1 MMHHTTAQNNMKM
14 THGDVSHNIARQS
27 ALFLLNAEI
36 RSFFCFFCQ
45 ISVSLAFVCFLASLS
60 LASSKNNNHSPAP
73 LPPPFRAKQD
83 NHLHQKRIVPISIQ
97 TLHVAYRI
105 DCQKQRV
112 SAKARIVFQPLAD
125 GYPMFDLVSPRIQGL
140 KLNGSPLPSNAL
152 SLIQTPRAKTTLLA
166 LHRLLKKNTSYT
178 LDLAY
183 QVEKKHL
190 RFRAHRLDSF
200 FFWMTDNEG
209 RERRFLEQYAPAN
222 FEGDQFQLQIDLS
235 LQGCIGHY
243 QVVTNASQSEE
254 HKPNQSWRLFF
265 PRYFNSSSPFF
276 HFFSSRTA
284 SIRLFQRSQGR
295 NIPVL
300 LYGKKRADLL
310 QGVRLVK
317 EVFPFYERL
326 FGAYPHRS
334 LVIRMV
340 DFSQSKHHSMEYA
353 GAIVSNLASLRHEL
367 THMWFGRGVFP
378 ANGQAGWLDE
388 AIATWAECG
397 FCSFTWLKKR
407 RKLKGIRS
415 FRDPAQNLTCGS
427 SYRRTTR
434 WRAYRY
440 GMLVLVE
447 MDALL
452 LRHKRPPMLALL
464 KRFYSQHKRKI
475 VSAREIYRFF
485 WEEKVLRKH
494 FQRFVMGELDEK
506 RCFLQ

>member
-1 MMHHTTAQNNMKM
+1 MMHHTTAQNNKKM
-14 THGDVSHNIARQS
+14 THGDVSHNIARRHI
-27 ALFLLNAEI
+27 ALFLLNADK
-36 RSFFCFFCQ
+36 RSFWRFFCP
-45 ISVSLAFVCFLASLS
+45 ISVSLVFICFFASPS
-60 LASSKNNNHSPAP
+60 LASSKHNRDASP
-73 LPPPFRAKQD
+73 LPPPFRVKQT
-83 NHLHQKRIVPISIQ
+83 NPLHQKRIVPISIQ
-97 TLHVAYRI
+97 TLRVAYHI
-105 DCQKQRV
+105 DCLKQRA
-112 SAKARIVFQPLAD
+112 SAKARLAFRLLAD
-125 GYPMFDLVSPRIQGL
+125 GYPMFDLVSPRIQSL
-140 KLNGSPLPSNAL
+140 RLNGSSLPSNAL
-152 SLIQTPRAKTTLLA
+152 SLIQTPHAKTTLLA
-166 LHRLLKKNTSYT
+166 LNRPLKKNTLHT
-178 LDLAY
+178 LALAY

-190 RFRAHRLDSF
+190 RFRSHRLASF

-222 FEGDQFQLQIDLS
+222 FEGDQFQLQIDLY
-235 LQGCIGHY
+235 LQGCKGHY
-243 QVVTNASQSEE
+243 QVITNASRSEE
-254 HKPNQSWRLFF
+254 HKPNQHWRLSF

-276 HFFSSRTA
+276 HFFSSRPA
-284 SIRLFQRSQGR
+284 SARWFQRSQHR
-295 NIPVL
+295 EIPVL
-300 LYGKKRADLL
+300 LYGKKRADIL
-310 QGVRLVK
+310 QGMRLIK

-340 DFSQSKHHSMEYA
+340 DFSQSNHHSMEYA

-378 ANGQAGWLDE
+378 ANGQAGWFDE

-397 FCSFTWLKKR
+397 FCSFAWLKKR

-440 GMLVLVE
+440 GMLVLAE

-475 VSAREIYRFF
+475 VSAKDIYRFF
-485 WEEKVLRKH
+485 WEEKILRKH
-494 FQRFVMGELDEK
+494 FQRFVMGGLDEK
-506 RCFLQ
+506 RCFFP